1 MISIVRNVA
10 LGALFLI
17 PFIPL
22 YVANELYFPF
32 ITGKGFAFRILVEV
46 AVVAWAVLAVFD
58 PKYRP
63 KFSWTLVLFGAFVA
77 WMFVVN
83 LFGMNPHKAFWSN
96 FERMDGWVTLIH
108 VFGLFLVA
116 GTMLQAEGYWKRWWM
131 AFVAGSAL
139 VALVGLFQIAGF
151 LPINQGG
158 VRVDSTF
165 GNAAYFA
172 AYLLFTIGIAVWLGV
187 EERSRA
193 WLRYAL
199 FALAGIQTWLLFL
212 SATRGAI
219 LGAIAALI
227 FAAGAWA
234 LFSGGKTR
242 KLAAGALA
250 AAVLVIGGFL
260 LIKDSDFVRND
271 PTLTRLASISLEEGS
286 TRLTLWSMALEG
298 ALERPVT
305 GWGQEGFNYIFNM
318 KFRPSLHDQEPWFD
332 RAHNVYVDWL
342 VAGGFPALLLFL
354 ALLLS
359 SLYVLLLRREAP
371 LYERVILGALLVGYG
386 VQSLVVFDNLFTYVP
401 LAMLFAMAHA
411 SWARPIPKLEALPA
425 VTESDARNGIAATAG
440 VILLV
445 VVWFVNV
452 PNIVGARELVQG
464 IVPTQGGER
473 NLVKLQA
480 AVNSGTFATQEVR
493 EQAAQFAVQAPGR
506 QDLTNETKIR
516 AAQFA
521 IDELGKEL
529 ERAPNDARL
538 FYQLAIV
545 FRTYGDYANAE
556 AAIEA
561 ALTLSPNRQLLI
573 LEQGAIAWQKGDL
586 AGARAYFEQAHAL
599 KPTSQQLTAYA
610 AAGKYITGDIGAGD
624 ALLMEAFGTTTV
636 EGNPLMRAYG
646 EAGLHDR
653 LVSVW
658 QARVERE
665 PSVRTHFGLAS
676 AYVLAGRVGDAV
688 REIQKTVE
696 TYPEAHEQ
704 GLMMLRELGAVK

>member
-1 MISIVRNVA
+1 MVKALTWTA

-32 ITGKGFAFRILVEV
+32 ITGKGFAFRILAEV
-46 AVVAWAVLAVFD
+46 AVVAWALLAVFE

-63 KFSWTLVLFGAFVA
+63 RSSWTLVLFGALTFWMCVA
-77 WMFVVN
+77 N
-83 LFGMNPHKAFWSN
+83 LFALNPHKAFWSN

-116 GTMLQAEGYWKRWWM
+116 GTMLQAEGYWKRWWK

-139 VALVGLFQIAGF
+139 VTLVALFQVAGF

-172 AYLLFTIGIAVWLGV
+172 AYLLFTIGVAVWLGI

-199 FALAGIQTWLLFL
+199 FALAGIQAWLLFL

-234 LFSGGKTR
+234 VLSGGKTR
-242 KLAAGALA
+242 KIAAGALA
-250 AAVLVIGGFL
+250 VAVLVVGGFL

-271 PTLTRLASISLEEGS
+271 PTLTRLASISLQEGE
-286 TRLTLWSMALEG
+286 TRLTLWSMGLEG
-298 ALERPVT
+298 ALERPIT

-318 KFRPSLHDQEPWFD
+318 KYRPSLHDQEPWFD

-342 VAGGFPALLLFL
+342 VTGGFPALILFL
-354 ALLLS
+354 ALFLS
-359 SLYVLLLRREAP
+359 SLYVLVIRRDAP
-371 LYERVILGALLVGYG
+371 LHERVILGALLVGYG
-386 VQSLVVFDNLFTYVP
+386 VQALVVFDNLFTYVP
-401 LAMLFAMAHA
+401 LAMLFGMAHA
-411 SWARPIPKLEALPA
+411 SWARPIPKLETVPA
-425 VTESDARNGIAATAG
+425 VTNSDTQNALAATAG
-440 VILLV
+440 VLFLV

-452 PNIVGARELVQG
+452 PNIAGARELVQG

-473 NLVKLQA
+473 NLMKLQA
-480 AVNSGTFATQEVR
+480 ALATGTFATQEIR
-493 EQAAQFAVQAPGR
+493 EQIAQFAVQAPGR

-521 IDELGKEL
+521 IEEISNEL
-529 ERAPNDARL
+529 ERAPKDARL

-561 ALTLSPNRQLLI
+561 ALALSPNRQLLI
-573 LEQGAIAWQKGDL
+573 LEQGAIAWQRGDL
-586 AGARAYFEQAHAL
+586 EGARKYFEQAYAL
-599 KPTSQQLTAYA
+599 KPTSPQLTSYA
-610 AAGKYITGDIGAGD
+610 AAGRYITGDIAGGD
-624 ALLMEAFGTTTV
+624 ALLLETFGTTTV
-636 EGNPLMRAYG
+636 EGSPLMRAYS

-653 LVSVW
+653 LVEVW
-658 QARVERE
+658 QMRVERE
-665 PSVRTHFGLAS
+665 PSARTRFGLAS

-696 TYPEAHEQ
+696 QYPDAREQ